1 MAVVM
6 ARKKHSARKGSR
18 AMKRDAAPL
27 SAIRRDEIVEEI
39 VDHLRPLK
47 NHKSFDTVKAAV
59 NHKLGGLLEEVP
71 RQMKLF
77 DRRVYREHAKKLDK
91 AISIVE
97 KLLASSPLTLRWF
110 LFNPTLRLSFVAPR
124 SNKSI
129 EEIMRED
136 NTRID
141 AFVTELKRLR
151 NACAREIGP
160 HPNYGLAKHLSAAF
174 AYDLMQE
181 LSDREITG
189 TKYNA
194 FRNITSLL
202 YEAVSGEQAADL
214 KRACDAV
221 ISDRRYPHLSELGT
235 DRSS

>member
-1 MAVVM
+1 MAF
-6 ARKKHSARKGSR
+6 
-18 AMKRDAAPL
+18 
-27 SAIRRDEIVEEI
+27 E
-39 VDHLRPLK
+39 

-71 RQMKLF
+71 RQMKLW

-110 LFNPTLRLSFVAPR
+110 LFNTTLRLSFAAPR
-124 SNKSI
+124 SI
-129 EEIMRED
+129 EGIMRED

-141 AFVTELKRLR
+141 ALVTELTRLR
-151 NACAREIGP
+151 YACAREIGP

-181 LSDREITG
+181 LSDRKITG

-202 YEAVSGEQAADL
+202 YEAVFGEPAADL

-221 ISDRRYPHLSELGT
+221 ISDRYPHLIELGT
-235 DRSS
+235 DRGS